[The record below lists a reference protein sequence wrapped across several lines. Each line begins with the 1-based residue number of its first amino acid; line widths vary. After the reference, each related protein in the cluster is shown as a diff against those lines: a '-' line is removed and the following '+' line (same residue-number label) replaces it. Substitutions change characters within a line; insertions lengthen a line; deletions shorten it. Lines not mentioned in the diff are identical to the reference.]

1 MNVAFIAHDAKK
13 NLMQNLC
20 IAYRSI
26 LSKNELYATGS
37 TGRLIEDATG
47 LTVHKL
53 LSGKIGGEEQLGAMI
68 EQGQIDLVIFFRDPL
83 SARLNEPDINK
94 VIRLCDI
101 HNVPLATNIA
111 SAEMLL
117 KSLEKGD
124 LEWREMYR

>member
-13 NLMQNLC
+13 KLMQNLC

-26 LSKNELYATGS
+26 LVKNDLYATGT
-37 TGRLIEDATG
+37 TGRLIEEATG
-47 LTVHKL
+47 LNVHKL
-53 LSGKIGGEEQLGAMI
+53 LAGQVGGEEQLGAMI

-83 SARLNEPDINK
+83 GARPNEPDINK
-94 VIRLCDI
+94 VIRLCDLN
-101 HNVPLATNIA
+101 NVPLATNIA
-111 SAEMLL
+111 AAEMLL